1 MYILNDWR
9 KHKRVRTSGAQQPTH
24 TYLTQ
29 DLMQVMRKC
38 FVLWA
43 LPFYK
48 L

>member
-24 TYLTQ
+24 ISYPRL
-29 DLMQVMRKC
+29 DASYAE
-38 FVLWA
+38 VLRA
-43 LPFYK
+43 LGTSF